1 MNVMGEKV
9 VATNRKARYDYHI
22 VDTIEAG
29 LVLMGTEVKSLRDG
43 KVNIKESYALIENS
57 EMFMVGV
64 HIGPYSHGTTHVH
77 EPDRK
82 RKLLLHKRE
91 ILKLK
96 RIIEQKGLTVIPLK
110 IYFKEG
116 KAKVLLG
123 TARGKAKH
131 DKRKDIA
138 DRDAKREIARS
149 VKTKY

>member
-1 MNVMGEKV
+1 MGEKV
-9 VATNRKARYDYHI
+9 VATNRKARYDYQI
-22 VDTIEAG
+22 IDTIEAG

-57 EMFMVGV
+57 EMFLLGV
-64 HIGPYSHGTTHVH
+64 HISPYSHGTTQAH

-82 RKLLLHKRE
+82 RKLLLHKGE

-96 RIIEQKGLTVIPLK
+96 RTIEQKGLTVIPLK
-110 IYFKEG
+110 IYFKRG

-131 DKRKDIA
+131 DKRRAVA

-149 VKTKY
+149 VKSRN

>member
-1 MNVMGEKV
+1 MGEKV
-9 VATNRKARYDYHI
+9 IATNKKARYDYHI
-22 VDTIEAG
+22 IDTIEAG

-57 EMFMVGV
+57 EMFLLGV
-64 HIGPYSHGTTHVH
+64 HISPYSHGTTYAH

-82 RKLLLHKRE
+82 RKLLLHKGE

-96 RIIEQKGLTVIPLK
+96 RTIEQKGLTVIPLK
-110 IYFKEG
+110 IYFKRG

-131 DKRKDIA
+131 DKRRVIA
-138 DRDAKREIARS
+138 ERDAKREIARS
-149 VKTKY
+149 VKNKY

>member
-1 MNVMGEKV
+1 MGEKV

-22 VDTIEAG
+22 TDTIEAG
-29 LVLMGTEVKSLRDG
+29 LVLKGTEVKSLRDG

-57 EMFMVGV
+57 EMFLLGV
-64 HIGPYSHGTTHVH
+64 HISPYSHGTTNAH
-77 EPDRK
+77 ETDRK
-82 RKLLLHKRE
+82 RKLLLHKGE

-96 RIIEQKGLTVIPLK
+96 RTIEQKGLTVIPLK
-110 IYFKEG
+110 IYFKNG

-131 DKRKDIA
+131 DKRRDIA
-138 DRDAKREIARS
+138 ERDAKREIARS

>member
-1 MNVMGEKV
+1 MGEKI

-22 VDTIEAG
+22 IETIEAG

-64 HIGPYSHGTTHVH
+64 HISPYSHGTTHVH

-82 RKLLLHKRE
+82 RKLLLHKGE

-96 RIIEQKGLTVIPLK
+96 RTIEQKGLTVIPLK

-123 TARGKAKH
+123 TARGKAKY
-131 DKRKDIA
+131 DKRRDIA
-138 DRDAKREIARS
+138 ERDAKREIARS
-149 VKTKY
+149 VKTNN

>member
-1 MNVMGEKV
+1 MGEKV
-9 VATNRKARYDYHI
+9 IATNRKARYDYHI
-22 VDTIEAG
+22 IDTIEAG

-57 EMFMVGV
+57 EMFLLGV
-64 HIGPYSHGTTHVH
+64 HISPYSHGTTYSH

-82 RKLLLHKRE
+82 RKLLLHKGE

-96 RIIEQKGLTVIPLK
+96 RTIEQKGLTVIPLK
-110 IYFKEG
+110 IYFKRG

-131 DKRKDIA
+131 DKRRAVAEKEV
-138 DRDAKREIARS
+138 KREIARS
-149 VKTKY
+149 VKNKY